1 MMSLYSCVIY
11 QFVYSVAVDEPLKSM
26 NKNAC
31 HCQIFAGYIHV
42 YMYVQFLKMKD
53 NVLRDLSFWYGI
65 KNWISYIFKISTTK
79 KLSVNG
85 TMCRVKIKL
94 YNLYILILEIIKGQ
108 VIL

>member
-65 KNWISYIFKISTTK
+65 KNWISYIFKISTK
-79 KLSVNG
+79 KNCQWMGPCAGWKSN
-85 TMCRVKIKL
+85 
-94 YNLYILILEIIKGQ
+94 NIIYAY
-108 VIL
+108 